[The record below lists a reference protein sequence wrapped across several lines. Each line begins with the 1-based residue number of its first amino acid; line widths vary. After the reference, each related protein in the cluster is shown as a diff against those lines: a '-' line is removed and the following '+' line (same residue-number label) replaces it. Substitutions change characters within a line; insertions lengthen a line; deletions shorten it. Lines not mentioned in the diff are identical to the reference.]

1 MHYVFLWKQ
10 LNSVVT
16 FTNLQYS
23 YITQKFVQNK
33 AKGFIDP
40 IIKKILDIS
49 SAAPLCEKKH
59 PHFSTFTVPLNECG
73 PFNYHNLTVNLTRY
87 STVWVR
93 EYCLKKKEYLDDR
106 GKTVIRTLK

>member
-40 IIKKILDIS
+40 II
-49 SAAPLCEKKH
+49 
-59 PHFSTFTVPLNECG
+59 
-73 PFNYHNLTVNLTRY
+73 RY
-87 STVWVR
+87 
-93 EYCLKKKEYLDDR
+93 
-106 GKTVIRTLK
+106 I